1 MAFSAI
7 AVSMKYRGCIKS
19 IGVQIILRFLI
30 ILNFISILRNCYNKW
45 ESPK

>member
-1 MAFSAI
+1 MALNVI
-7 AVSMKYRGCIKS
+7 AVSMQLRGCIEY

-30 ILNFISILRNCYNKW
+30 IPNFISILRKCYNKW